1 MSPEGAPL
9 QFTAIHR
16 VVERCRVAAH
26 PARVA
31 RLASGWV
38 VMGDRQ
44 VFDGYCLLL
53 PDPVV
58 PHLNALE
65 DEERVRFLADMARVG
80 DAVLAATGAVRINY
94 ALFGNAEP
102 ALHAHVFPRRAD
114 EPLGIRTVQP
124 WALDW
129 QAAPEFSIARHG
141 EMQARIA
148 EHLERAARGDPETAG
163 WAKVP

>member
-1 MSPEGAPL
+1 MPRWRTEVVDKAPAAV
-9 QFTAIHR
+9 TAIHR
-16 VVERCRVAAH
+16 MVERCRADDH
-26 PARVA
+26 PGRVA

-38 VMGDRQ
+38 VMAERQ
-44 VFDGYCLLL
+44 VLAGYCLLL

-58 PHLNALE
+58 AHLNVLE
-65 DEERVRFLADMARVG
+65 EFERTRFLADMARVG

-114 EPLGIRTVQP
+114 EAPAIRTAQP

-129 QAAPEFSIARHG
+129 LAAAQFSPAVHG
-141 EMQARIA
+141 ELQGRIA
-148 EHLERAARGDPETAG
+148 DYL
-163 WAKVP
+163 K